1 MLINS
6 INDCISECDAFL
18 LNIGINLED
27 VVTETDTFKKLEM
40 LRQAYMKIIEK
51 DDIKNRFSVMT
62 NLLINL
68 YDASKPEIFERCWE
82 NSKFS
87 PLYYLNG
94 LLCNQID
101 DEKLNRAKV
110 RMSKTLDQSVYAA
123 DTDPNGGY
131 VRHEG
136 EVIDLSKVDL
146 DAVREGRNRTLHG
159 SSWIIRSHRHCFK

>member
-1 MLINS
+1 
-6 INDCISECDAFL
+6 
-18 LNIGINLED
+18 
-27 VVTETDTFKKLEM
+27 
-40 LRQAYMKIIEK
+40 MKWDKFQNVIEK
-51 DDIKNRFSVMT
+51 AKSACINAGEVVDNHFPQVEKLVAIGSGAFRPRMDM
-62 NLLINL
+62 LLTRYACYLIAQNG
-68 YDASKPEIFERCWE
+68 DASKPEIFERCWE

-131 VRHEG
+131 VIHEG